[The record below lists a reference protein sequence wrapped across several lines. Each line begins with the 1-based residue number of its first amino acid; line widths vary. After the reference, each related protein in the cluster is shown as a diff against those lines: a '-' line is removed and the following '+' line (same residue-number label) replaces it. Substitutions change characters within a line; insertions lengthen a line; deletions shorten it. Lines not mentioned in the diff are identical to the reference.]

1 MVWETHRMA
10 DALQVNK
17 QSILQLI
24 FRTIDEINET
34 LPDDRHLEKSSETQL
49 LGRQGKLDSLGLVS
63 FIILLEQHIT
73 EELNTAI
80 TLADEKA
87 ISRTKSPFRTVE
99 SLADYVLE
107 LLQETA

>member
-1 MVWETHRMA
+1 MEDSLA
-10 DALQVNK
+10 VNK
-17 QSILQLI
+17 QTVLQLI
-24 FRTIDEINET
+24 FKTIDEINET
-34 LPDDRHLEKSSETQL
+34 LPDDSQLEKSTQTQL

-87 ISRTKSPFRTVE
+87 ISRSKSPFRTVE
-99 SLADYVLE
+99 TLADYTLE
-107 LLQETA
+107 LLEEKSNG